1 MGLAGYLL
9 GDTNPAAQWV
19 GSNRNMLLGLSSQAM
34 SGNWGSG
41 AMQQGQQ
48 ADTAYAIAEKEKA
61 ARAEQIKQAAAA
73 ARAGG
78 HEQLAVLLE
87 ASAGADNPIG
97 DATSLFKAMDP
108 RTAQA
113 DMPSNIQEW
122 EYYNTLDPGQKSE
135 YLRMKRATPYLDLGT
150 EFAQPDPANPG
161 QIAGAPIPINNEQ
174 AAFDTATGTGLGK
187 INADNI
193 GAAGSLRSKLP
204 GLFQVV
210 NELGQL
216 AETATYTVAGQGW
229 DEAVKQLGMEPS
241 GAAIAR
247 TKYIAMVDNQV
258 LPLLRDTFGAAF
270 TVKEGETLRATL
282 GDPNK
287 SPKEKQAVLEAF
299 IEQKVRDVEAMESRI
314 PAAGGYTVLG
324 VE

>member
-9 GDTNPAAQWV
+9 GDTNPVSQWV

-41 AMQQGQQ
+41 AMQQGKEV
-48 ADTAYAIAEKEKA
+48 DTAYAIAEKEKA

-73 ARAGG
+73 ARASGA
-78 HEQLAVLLE
+78 EQLAQLLE
-87 ASAGADNPIG
+87 SGIG
-97 DATSLFKAMDP
+97 VGDSTSLYNTMNP
-108 RTAQA
+108 QTAQS

-122 EYYNTLDPGQKSE
+122 EYYNSLDPAQKSE
-135 YLRMKRATPYLDLGT
+135 YLRMKRANPYLDLGT
-150 EFAQPDPANPG
+150 HFASPDPANPG

-174 AAFDTATGTGLGK
+174 AAFDKATGAGLGGA
-187 INADNI
+187 NAENI
-193 GAAGSLRSKLP
+193 AAAGSLRSKLP
-204 GLFQVV
+204 GLGKVV
-210 NELGQL
+210 AELGQL